1 MFIGAMVLAFYT
13 YWKLALAI
21 LTLLPVIAILG
32 AVNVRVRC
40 SLFYA
45 VCDACI
51 CSKSGACYV
60 IIVTVMVDCEKCII
74 LLNRLPKCSI
84 FEKREHI

>member
-40 SLFYA
+40 SLFPA
-45 VCDACI
+45 
-51 CSKSGACYV
+51 
-60 IIVTVMVDCEKCII
+60 
-74 LLNRLPKCSI
+74 L
-84 FEKREHI
+84 